1 MPMARLDHVHP
12 ALRTTLL
19 AMACPTFDTRP
30 WVTGP
35 VLPERRVALL
45 STAGLHRRDDQP
57 FAVTAGNA
65 RAIAGDYRVIP
76 DDIAANDLVMSHV
89 STNFDRTGFQ
99 QDWNVVFP
107 LDRLHELAQ
116 EGSIGSVAAFHY
128 SFMGAT
134 EPSHVQAPA
143 DALAHLLTQGHGK
156 AVGLVP
162 V

>member
-1 MPMARLDHVHP
+1 M
-12 ALRTTLL
+12 RTALL

-35 VLPERRVALL
+35 VLPERRGALL

-57 FAVTAGNA
+57 FAVTAGTA

-107 LDRLHELAQ
+107 LDRLYELAQ
-116 EGSIGSVAAFHY
+116 AGVIGSVAAFHY

-134 EPSHVQAPA
+134 EPSHMKAA
-143 DALAHLLTQGHGK
+143 AHALARLLLQDQVN
-156 AVGLVP
+156 AVCLVP

>member
-1 MPMARLDHVHP
+1 
-12 ALRTTLL
+12 
-19 AMACPTFDTRP
+19 MACPVFDTHP
-30 WVTGP
+30 WVSGP
-35 VLPERRVALL
+35 PLSQRRVALI
-45 STAGLHRRDDQP
+45 STAGLHRRDDRP

-76 DDIAANDLVMSHV
+76 HHIAANDLVMSHV

-116 EGSIGSVAAFHY
+116 EGVIASVAAFHY

-134 EPSHVQAPA
+134 EPRHMETA
-143 DALAHLLTQGHGK
+143 AHELSRLLHQDDVN
-156 AVGLVP
+156 AVLLVP

>member
-1 MPMARLDHVHP
+1 MARLEQVHP
-12 ALRTTLL
+12 AMRASLL
-19 AMACPTFDTRP
+19 AMECPVFDTHP
-30 WVTGP
+30 WVSGP
-35 VLPERRVALL
+35 RLSKRRVALI
-45 STAGLHRRDDQP
+45 STAGLHRRDDRP

-76 DDIAANDLVMSHV
+76 HHVAANDLVMSHV

-116 EGSIGSVAAFHY
+116 QGVIGSVAAFHY

-134 EPSHVQAPA
+134 EPRHMEAAAHELS
-143 DALAHLLTQGHGK
+143 HLLQQDEVN
-156 AVGLVP
+156 AVLLVP

>member
-1 MPMARLDHVHP
+1 M
-12 ALRTTLL
+12 T
-19 AMACPTFDTRP
+19 
-30 WVTGP
+30 
-35 VLPERRVALL
+35 
-45 STAGLHRRDDQP
+45 S
-57 FAVTAGNA
+57 GNA

-76 DDIAANDLVMSHV
+76 SDIAANDLVMSHV

-116 EGSIGSVAAFHY
+116 DGVIGSVAAFHY

-134 EPSHVQAPA
+134 EPGHMEAA
-143 DALAHLLTQGHGK
+143 AHALARLLTQDHVN
-156 AVGLVP
+156 AVCLVP